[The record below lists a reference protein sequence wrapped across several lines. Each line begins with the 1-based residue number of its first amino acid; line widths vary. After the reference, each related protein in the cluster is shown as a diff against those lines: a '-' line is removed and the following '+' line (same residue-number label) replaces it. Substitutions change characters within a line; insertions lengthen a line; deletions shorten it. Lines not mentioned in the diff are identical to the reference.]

1 MTFLEKKQHEVR
13 AKTAHKQ
20 PLTLK
25 RVGHLL
31 PIPQSQVNKDP
42 LESSKDRRPQGNGEL
57 EPVSKIFSR
66 RDGILKILWIP
77 LLTNDP

>member
-1 MTFLEKKQHEVR
+1 MTFLEQKQHKER

-25 RVGHLL
+25 REGHLL
-31 PIPQSQVNKDP
+31 PIPQNQVIKDP
-42 LESSKDRRPQGNGEL
+42 LELSKDRRPRGNGEL

-66 RDGILKILWIP
+66 RDGILKTLWIP